1 MFGKS
6 RERVHK
12 VNVYSSLQPSS
23 CMFIAIPLRS
33 MQEFIILV
41 LCFIKWTPGTMEVHS
56 TQKRE
61 LLCTFLYSLNGRIDH
76 NLFRVRPDF
85 KGRISKTKTKR
96 EWKGQTLADGQGN
109 DCLNAIKSKFVIF
122 KPFESK
128 NVEAPRK
135 REESCESF

>member
-1 MFGKS
+1 
-6 RERVHK
+6 
-12 VNVYSSLQPSS
+12 
-23 CMFIAIPLRS
+23 
-33 MQEFIILV
+33 
-41 LCFIKWTPGTMEVHS
+41 MEVHS

-96 EWKGQTLADGQGN
+96 EWKGQTLADGQGK
-109 DCLNAIKSKFVIF
+109 DCLNAIKSNFVTF

>member
-1 MFGKS
+1 
-6 RERVHK
+6 
-12 VNVYSSLQPSS
+12 
-23 CMFIAIPLRS
+23 
-33 MQEFIILV
+33 
-41 LCFIKWTPGTMEVHS
+41 MEVHS

-109 DCLNAIKSKFVIF
+109 DCLNAFY
-122 KPFESK
+122 
-128 NVEAPRK
+128 
-135 REESCESF
+135 

>member
-1 MFGKS
+1 
-6 RERVHK
+6 
-12 VNVYSSLQPSS
+12 
-23 CMFIAIPLRS
+23 
-33 MQEFIILV
+33 
-41 LCFIKWTPGTMEVHS
+41 MEVHS

-109 DCLNAIKSKFVIF
+109 DCLNAKKKAILCFF
-122 KPFESK
+122 KLFESK

-135 REESCESF
+135 REEFCKTF

>member
-1 MFGKS
+1 M
-6 RERVHK
+6 
-12 VNVYSSLQPSS
+12 
-23 CMFIAIPLRS
+23 
-33 MQEFIILV
+33 
-41 LCFIKWTPGTMEVHS
+41 HS

-96 EWKGQTLADGQGN
+96 EWKGQTLADGQKN
-109 DCLNAIKSKFVIF
+109 DCLNAVKCNFVTF

-128 NVEAPRK
+128 KVEAPRK